1 MEIID
6 PYEKTFKNREYKAI
20 DKIEQLLDKDKE
32 IFIKILSIVA
42 PEFLCEQLDF
52 NNLSSKAIFKIN
64 RNFQEKYSNYDREEE
79 KAAKPSLQK
88 KDADKKKPLPLP
100 AKTNIVTL
108 CDYFIERETIE
119 NKNLFILSCV
129 AKVTNRL
136 DLINLDQLIIFQ
148 EMQEHSYNFDSEG

>member
-1 MEIID
+1 MSDDEVD
-6 PYEKTFKNREYKAI
+6 A
-20 DKIEQLLDKDKE
+20 LVKDAE
-32 IFIKILSIVA
+32 A
-42 PEFLCEQLDF
+42 
-52 NNLSSKAIFKIN
+52 N
-64 RNFQEKYSNYDREEE
+64 
-79 KAAKPSLQK
+79 